1 MKNLFICDYIFV
13 SCSTLNTY
21 MSIPCRVHWKHP
33 SWWRSG
39 SSRSRDRTHP
49 GALWIQTWVMIQ
61 DKLYFSPWWPLLWLL
76 TWYPIFKSSH
86 CNSFEERAPVP
97 RTHFQMN
104 YYAQWLD
111 YMQGTRATF
120 QYPIRRLIVRSREV
134 LKPRDLY
141 LELSDRS
148 EISQADRQD
157 YCRRAYQMSK
167 RWTITTN

>member
-21 MSIPCRVHWKHP
+21 MFIPCRVHWKHP

-86 CNSFEERAPVP
+86 CNSFEERAPVS

-104 YYAQWLD
+104 YVTWLHAGH
-111 YMQGTRATF
+111 QGHVSVSDKTSYCKISWSLETARF
-120 QYPIRRLIVRSREV
+120 VFKIVQS
-134 LKPRDLY
+134 LWNSTGGSAALLPTC
-141 LELSDRS
+141 LSNVKAMR
-148 EISQADRQD
+148 
-157 YCRRAYQMSK
+157 
-167 RWTITTN
+167 